1 MESRFERNIPTISE
15 PEQNTL
21 RGCTAAI
28 IGAGG
33 LGGYAVEFLTRLG
46 IGALILCDG
55 DSFSES
61 NLNRQLLAHSG
72 NLGQNKAE
80 AAALRAKLIHPDLAV
95 RVYPCFLTAENAQE
109 ILKNADIVI
118 DGLDTVSGRLLLEDI
133 CTERR
138 LPLVHGAIHGW
149 DYQAALVDPESKFLH
164 GIYQTGTENFS
175 SGNSAPEGATAAA
188 FPSDDAPAPETQI
201 SVLPMTAAFCACL
214 QCSLTLKKLLG
225 RPVQKNTL
233 YYGSVADP
241 SLDSFRSD
249 ILSVP

>member
-1 MESRFERNIPTISE
+1 MESRFERNIPAISE
-15 PEQNTL
+15 TEQNTL
-21 RGCTAAI
+21 RDCTAAI
-28 IGAGG
+28 IGTGG

-95 RVYPCFLTAENAQE
+95 RAYPCFLTAENAEE
-109 ILKNADIVI
+109 ILENADIVI
-118 DGLDTVSGRLLLEDI
+118 DGLDTVSGRLLLENI
-133 CTERR
+133 CTKRR

-149 DYQAALVDPESKFLH
+149 DYQAALVEPGSKFLH
-164 GIYQTGTENFS
+164 GIYHTGDSS
-175 SGNSAPEGATAAA
+175 SGSSAPE
-188 FPSDDAPAPETQI
+188 DAPAFGTQV
-201 SVLPMTAAFCACL
+201 SVLAMTAALCACL
-214 QCSLTLKKLLG
+214 QCSLALKKLLG

-233 YYGSVADP
+233 YYGSMSDF
-241 SLDSFRSD
+241 SLDSFSSD
-249 ILSVP
+249 VRSVP